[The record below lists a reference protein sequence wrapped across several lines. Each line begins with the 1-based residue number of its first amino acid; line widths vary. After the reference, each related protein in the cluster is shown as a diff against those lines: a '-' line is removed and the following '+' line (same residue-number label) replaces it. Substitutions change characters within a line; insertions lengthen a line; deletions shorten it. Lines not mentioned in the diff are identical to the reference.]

1 MGVQPASEAESKDLL
16 TWPAG
21 AGERNV
27 DSHQRQWCQLLRWG
41 NRVAGTGY
49 DIVFLRYLN
58 RIQEAMSTRQFN
70 IQAWS
75 SKRRSVLR
83 HKPVTRAHVI
93 SRCFCEGIR
102 GGESLSLSVF
112 LLPFPSAL
120 CSITPHPKLI
130 LPQSF
135 LPFSSLFL
143 YLSVTLFYSFSFGIS
158 MLSLHF
164 LLPVYWHCLSSCI
177 QPSHL
182 HLSRTSSLSP
192 LFSTHIWVCF
202 FLHSGL
208 FLSFPPLKTPLSTCL
223 NV

>member
-1 MGVQPASEAESKDLL
+1 M
-16 TWPAG
+16 
-21 AGERNV
+21 
-27 DSHQRQWCQLLRWG
+27 
-41 NRVAGTGY
+41 AGTGY

-120 CSITPHPKLI
+120 CSITPHLKLI

-135 LPFSSLFL
+135 LPFLLTISLRLCHSLLLFFFRNIHVKPAFSPSCLLTLLKFL
-143 YLSVTLFYSFSFGIS
+143 
-158 MLSLHF
+158 H
-164 LLPVYWHCLSSCI
+164 PALSSSSV
-177 QPSHL
+177 SHL
-182 HLSRTSSLSP
+182 FSLPS
-192 LFSTHIWVCF
+192 F
-202 FLHSGL
+202 FHPYLGL
-208 FLSFPPLKTPLSTCL
+208 FLSP
-223 NV
+223 